1 MKSRR
6 VEATGAPAPTEE
18 TQAFIKQSR
27 QGATRRRNVLT
38 SSLAVGLVVAL
49 GLAGL
54 AYWQREI
61 AIEQRDIAEGRR
73 VAVLAEAATSERL
86 RGNLNFG
93 LRLAVHASSQTSQ
106 RSMSLDDSAITGF
119 GKDNLL

>member
-6 VEATGAPAPTEE
+6 VEATRSTCAHRGDTGVHQAEPTGGNEE
-18 TQAFIKQSR
+18 AQRPHEQLGSWARCSSR
-27 QGATRRRNVLT
+27 PCRTRR
-38 SSLAVGLVVAL
+38 
-49 GLAGL
+49 
-54 AYWQREI
+54 QREI

-106 RSMSLDDSAITGF
+106 RSISLDDSAITCF
-119 GKDNLL
+119 GKGNLL